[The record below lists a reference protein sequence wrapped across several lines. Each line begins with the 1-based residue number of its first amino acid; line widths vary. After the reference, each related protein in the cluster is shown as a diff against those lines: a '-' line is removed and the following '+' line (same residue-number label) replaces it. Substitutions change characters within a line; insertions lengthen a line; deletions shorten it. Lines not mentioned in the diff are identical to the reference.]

1 MDCQRGLLYTPN
13 FSVLYSM
20 TRSRSLCLRLRTK
33 LRRRGSNSPQR
44 SPRVATSGYCVVSGR
59 EAGERPWKRSSQIHS
74 APKMWASVSRTEG
87 KLEPM
92 GSSFPSV
99 RDTLAHIFGAEW
111 IWLERFQ
118 GRSPASLPDT
128 TQYPDVATLG
138 ERWGEFEPR
147 LLNFVRNLKQSD
159 LDRVMEYKTLKFGV
173 YSNPLWQSMQ
183 HLVNHGSYHR
193 GQVTT
198 LLRQLAAPAILTDL
212 MHFYRERAVA
222 AKA

>member
-1 MDCQRGLLYTPN
+1 MTPQEMRMLYDFN
-13 FSVLYSM
+13 AWANH
-20 TRSRSLCLRLRTK
+20 RSL
-33 LRRRGSNSPQR
+33 N
-44 SPRVATSGYCVVSGR
+44 A
-59 EAGERPWKRSSQIHS
+59 ASSLTAEQFV
-74 APKMWASVSRTEG
+74 K
-87 KLEPM
+87 PM
-92 GSSFPSV
+92 GSSFGSV
-99 RDTLAHIFGAEW
+99 RDTLGHIFGAEW

-128 TQYPDVATLG
+128 TQFKDVASLL
-138 ERWGEFEPR
+138 ERW
-147 LLNFVRNLKQSD
+147 
-159 LDRVMEYKTLKFGV
+159 MEYKTLKYGV

-198 LLRQLAAPAILTDL
+198 LLRQLGAQPILTDL

>member
-1 MDCQRGLLYTPN
+1 MTPEEMRTLYDFN
-13 FSVLYSM
+13 AWAN
-20 TRSRSLCLRLRTK
+20 RRSLSAAAKLTPEQFTK
-33 LRRRGSNSPQR
+33 
-44 SPRVATSGYCVVSGR
+44 A
-59 EAGERPWKRSSQIHS
+59 
-74 APKMWASVSRTEG
+74 
-87 KLEPM
+87 M
-92 GSSFPSV
+92 GSSFSSV

-118 GRSPASLPDT
+118 GRSPASLPDV
-128 TQYPDVATLG
+128 TQYNDIESLG
-138 ERWGEFEPR
+138 EAWGEFEPR
-147 LLNFVRNLKQSD
+147 LLNFVRGLTQQD

-183 HLVNHGSYHR
+183 HLVNHGTYHR

-198 LLRQLAAPAILTDL
+198 LLRLHGAQPILTDL